1 MPCAVQRP
9 FGVIQPSSRELT
21 PQAFG
26 VYNQSVYNNSL
37 AQKQRVA
44 NVGVT
49 TAAEVGLPLPM
60 PATLFYCAHR
70 VRSIGTQ
77 CLVPECLNA

>member
-1 MPCAVQRP
+1 MQRP

-49 TAAEVGLPLPM
+49 TAAEVAPDARQVVSLRTPS
-60 PATLFYCAHR
+60 TFNRH
-70 VRSIGTQ
+70 T
-77 CLVPECLNA
+77 VPGA